1 MAKIK
6 HYSRKFLNKAE
17 GLAAIECSVG
27 DLQFSYGVD
36 ASISITDCSRQV
48 NIDFSIYNLKDLA
61 SRLAKLDLLIT
72 EITKVRDIISNNS
85 DAIKEDIIS
94 RDKKRK
100 ECKTKTVTLFP
111 TVSDDEL

>member
-1 MAKIK
+1 MVKIK

-48 NIDFSIYNLKDLA
+48 NIDFSIYNLKDLD
-61 SRLAKLDLLIT
+61 SRLAKLNLLIT

-94 RDKKRK
+94 KEKKLSERL
-100 ECKTKTVTLFP
+100 TKAKLMP
-111 TVSDDEL
+111 TVCDDEL

>member
-36 ASISITDCSRQV
+36 ASINITDCSRQV
-48 NIDFSIYNLKDLA
+48 NIDFSIYNLKDLD

-94 RDKKRK
+94 KKKKLSERL
-100 ECKTKTVTLFP
+100 TKAKLMP
-111 TVSDDEL
+111 TVCDDEL